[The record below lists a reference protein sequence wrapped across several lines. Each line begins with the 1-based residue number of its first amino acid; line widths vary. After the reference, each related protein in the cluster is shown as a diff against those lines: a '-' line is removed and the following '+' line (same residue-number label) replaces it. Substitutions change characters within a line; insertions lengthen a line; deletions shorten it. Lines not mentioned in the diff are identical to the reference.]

1 MTTLEEARLYL
12 VAPAR
17 IRAGELAD
25 LLPEL
30 VEAGVDL
37 VQLREKER
45 EASEVL
51 SVGEPVAAACRAAGV
66 PLVIND
72 RADLALALEADGV
85 HLGQDDGPVWLA
97 RRVLGE
103 GIVGLSTHSEAQID
117 AASSGEERIDYLA
130 VGPVHATPTKPGRPA
145 AGLGPVEHAAARV
158 TLPWFAI
165 GGIDTSNLE
174 RVLEA
179 GARRIVVVRAITDAP
194 DPPAAAASLRAAL
207 DAVPLEGEA

>member
-1 MTTLEEARLYL
+1 MTTLADARLYL

-17 IRAGELAD
+17 LSAGELAE
-25 LLPEL
+25 LVPEL

-37 VQLREKER
+37 VQLREKGR
-45 EASEVL
+45 EAGDVL
-51 SVGEPVAAACRAAGV
+51 RLGEPVAAACREAGV

-103 GIVGLSTHSEAQID
+103 GVLGLSTHSEAQID
-117 AASSGEERIDYLA
+117 AALGGQERIDYIA
-130 VGPVHATPTKPGRPA
+130 VGPIHATPTKPGRPA
-145 AGLGPVEHAAARV
+145 AGLGPVRYAASHAA
-158 TLPWFAI
+158 LPWFAI
-165 GGIDTSNLE
+165 GGIDATNVE

-179 GARRIVVVRAITDAP
+179 GARRVVVVRAITESA
-194 DPPAAAASLRAAL
+194 DPPAAVASLRAAL
-207 DAVPLEGEA
+207 DAVALER